1 MTCEQLEKG
10 IEIRHK
16 LEAIQEMIGIVT
28 SDPHPIISNQSFR
41 RQANFIG
48 LGSEIEEELKGVLK
62 DFLYTKLNVLS
73 NEFDKLQEVL

>member
-16 LEAIQEMIGIVT
+16 LDAIQEMIAIVT

-41 RQANFIG
+41 KQVNFIG
-48 LGSEIEEELKGVLK
+48 LGSEIEEELKGILK
-62 DFLYTKLNVLS
+62 DFLYTKLYVLR
-73 NEFDKLQEVL
+73 NEFDKL